1 MVGSKWL
8 EVWDQGSEMR
18 FWLAVMAVV
27 VGISVSG
34 AAQTQPKAFKPKAT
48 DADVVPKSMPPAKAP
63 AATSASATSKELHA
77 VERETPKGTGAA
89 HAGKK
94 APKPVT
100 VKQQKDR
107 NPPMNFGGKGGG
119 GGSGVAMTK
128 QSSQYKGRLKQKGA
142 AGHN

>member
-1 MVGSKWL
+1 
-8 EVWDQGSEMR
+8 MR

-34 AAQTQPKAFKPKAT
+34 VAQTQPKQFKPKPSS
-48 DADVVPKSMPPAKAP
+48 ADTAPKSMPSVKAP
-63 AATSASATSKELHA
+63 AATSASSTSKELRA
-77 VERETPKGTGAA
+77 VERETPKGTGSA
-89 HAGKK
+89 HTGKK
-94 APKPVT
+94 AAKPVA

-128 QSSQYKGRLKQKGA
+128 QSSPYKGRLKQKGA

>member
-1 MVGSKWL
+1 
-8 EVWDQGSEMR
+8 MR
-18 FWLAVMAVV
+18 FWLAVIAVV
-27 VGISVSG
+27 AGISVSG
-34 AAQTQPKAFKPKAT
+34 AAQAQPKQFKPKASSA
-48 DADVVPKSMPPAKAP
+48 DAAPKSMPSVKASG
-63 AATSASATSKELHA
+63 ATTASATAKELRA

-119 GGSGVAMTK
+119 GGSGVGMTK
-128 QSSQYKGRLKQKGA
+128 QTSPYKGRLKQKGA
-142 AGHN
+142 TGHN

>member
-1 MVGSKWL
+1 
-8 EVWDQGSEMR
+8 MR
-18 FWLAVMAVV
+18 FWLAVIAVV

-34 AAQTQPKAFKPKAT
+34 AAQTQPKQFKPKPSSA
-48 DADVVPKSMPPAKAP
+48 DAAPKSMPSAKAP
-63 AATSASATSKELHA
+63 AATSAAATSKELHA

-89 HAGKK
+89 HAGK

-100 VKQQKDR
+100 VRQEKDR

-119 GGSGVAMTK
+119 GGSGVAMTR
-128 QSSQYKGRLKQKGA
+128 QSSPYKGRLKQKGA